1 MIIISSNTKIFLHAK
16 MQSNYFFR
24 KANPLIISS
33 VLSVSMLECLR
44 ILSCLHKKLSS
55 LAQLGVLALL
65 GFFEST
71 GEEDGWSLEL
81 PLIRIFNSFVQTLC
95 ALHLTLLYLN
105 ISCSFHILRTG
116 RSTVIAFVRQSTP
129 AMQHN
134 QSSSDF
140 GPPYTEKAFLIHHI
154 IFHMAYVFVSLFLFF
169 FSHTLT
175 FLVHVILCGCGLLST
190 LHSRYTSSSSCNR
203 RRFQMRGISSTDD
216 FFSLT
221 PPTGPSHLQ
230 HGPCYQY
237 SVLIS

>member
-44 ILSCLHKKLSS
+44 ILSCLHKELSS

-169 FSHTLT
+169 
-175 FLVHVILCGCGLLST
+175 
-190 LHSRYTSSSSCNR
+190 
-203 RRFQMRGISSTDD
+203 
-216 FFSLT
+216 SLT
-221 PPTGPSHLQ
+221 HLHFWSMLFCVAVDYCRLCTPDTHPRPPATGGDFRCGAYLQQMTSFPSLRLQ
-230 HGPCYQY
+230 VRHTYSMGLVINIQY
-237 SVLIS
+237 